1 MHLVYIAIARIDL
14 TKFWQNQKIF
24 NGGWRGDRRKQFSHR
39 RENEGT
45 EQHWWQL
52 EKWKSVKK
60 SENTLFLYLYTCI
73 CKCIFFVFFLVFS
86 YEFTFYVQFVEE
98 DQAILMTVREID
110 WDRAEV

>member
-1 MHLVYIAIARIDL
+1 MHLVCIAIARIDL

-52 EKWKSVKK
+52 EKWKKCQIIRKYPISV
-60 SENTLFLYLYTCI
+60 FVYMYL
-73 CKCIFFVFFLVFS
+73 
-86 YEFTFYVQFVEE
+86 
-98 DQAILMTVREID
+98 
-110 WDRAEV
+110 